1 MLPPDCVKKKHGQ
14 TRTWFHCIL
23 CNEVGQV
30 LVEHAA
36 DCVSRYIDSKLKPI
50 HNMLSQA
57 KVDESRW
64 TVPAGSCV
72 FL

>member
-1 MLPPDCVKKKHGQ
+1 
-14 TRTWFHCIL
+14 
-23 CNEVGQV
+23 V